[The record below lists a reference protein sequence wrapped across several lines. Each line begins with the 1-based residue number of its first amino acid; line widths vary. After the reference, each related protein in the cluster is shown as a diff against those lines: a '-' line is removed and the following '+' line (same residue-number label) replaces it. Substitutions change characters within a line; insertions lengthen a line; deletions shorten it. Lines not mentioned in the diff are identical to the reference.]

1 MKKRALTIA
10 AAAFVVLAMAS
21 CKKCKDC
28 HYDLAGTEVEIGE
41 FCDDDLAEVEA
52 NGYAL
57 NDSVTVT
64 VHCEEH

>member
-28 HYDLAGTEVEIGE
+28 HYDGPSGEVELGE
-41 FCDDDLAEVEA
+41 YCGDDIENIESSGHTVD
-52 NGYAL
+52 
-57 NDSVTVT
+57 TVT
-64 VHCEEH
+64 YDVHCSEH